1 MVMKQ
6 DINELIVCETEKRLE
21 IMQSRDYVFPEKITN
36 YDWIVLILLIVV
48 CVLLIGLCMVG
59 VI

>member
-6 DINELIVCETEKRLE
+6 DINELIVYETKKRLE
-21 IMQSRDYVFPEKITN
+21 IMQSRDYVFPEEISHC
-36 YDWIVLILLIVV
+36 DWIVLISLIAI
-48 CVLLIGLCMVG
+48 CVLLIGLCMIG

>member
-1 MVMKQ
+1 MVVKQ
-6 DINELIVCETEKRLE
+6 DINELIVLETEKRLE

>member
-6 DINELIVCETEKRLE
+6 DINELIVYETKKRLE
-21 IMQSRDYVFPEKITN
+21 IMQSRDYVFPDKITHC
-36 YDWIVLILLIVV
+36 DWIVLISLIVI
-48 CVLLIGLCMVG
+48 CVLLIGLCIIG

>member
-1 MVMKQ
+1 MVMKK

-21 IMQSRDYVFPEKITN
+21 IMQSRNYVFPEKITN

>member
-6 DINELIVCETEKRLE
+6 DINELIVCETEKRLN
-21 IMQSRDYVFPEKITN
+21 IMQSSDYVFPDKITQ
-36 YDWIVLILLIVV
+36 YDWVVLISLIVI

-59 VI
+59 VF